1 MIRLTATPLNA
12 YGHLR
17 FRIDIDGVTHLTT
30 DDAIAAAKALADLG
44 VERPLQRVEHVR
56 TWGVMEI
63 EATRAVDG

>member
-17 FRIDIDGVTHLTT
+17 FTIDIDGVTHLTT

-56 TWGVMEI
+56 TWGTVEI
-63 EATRAVDG
+63 DAPPAE